1 MEECGWIDLDVT
13 NDYIEILNFRDYAI
27 TFIEALLQIEP
38 VYDEYSEGTQS
49 EYRGYIFTIYS
60 LLSNTSNVEYGVL
73 MEQIYRN
80 TKMFIRELRK
90 LDSRLKDY
98 IKAIVDRSE
107 IKDLMESLI
116 DYKIELVDK
125 AYYRLKTSDNVNKYR
140 LVIVNKLEE
149 FLNDNIA
156 IEQITASYR
165 ARYSSYDDAYRRV
178 CRDINEMIDIF
189 NSLDDMITEIDK
201 KNKTYINSTIGKI
214 EFLLKDDN
222 NVPGKINT
230 ILKHIS
236 LMHKKGKVDT
246 AINMVQPI
254 FRLKSVKSI
263 NEASLYT
270 PRGSYAKPEP
280 QRLLTEKNDIFDIKN
295 EFFKQYE
302 TIYTEEKVLKFV
314 ETHLVD
320 NKLQVGS
327 LLTEDSTIEDIL
339 MVIYSLI
346 YTNSNDDAEYTVVK
360 LDSMVENSRFKFN
373 DFMIIREDK

>member
-1 MEECGWIDLDVT
+1 
-13 NDYIEILNFRDYAI
+13 
-27 TFIEALLQIEP
+27 
-38 VYDEYSEGTQS
+38 
-49 EYRGYIFTIYS
+49 
-60 LLSNTSNVEYGVL
+60 
-73 MEQIYRN
+73 MEQVYRN

-140 LVIVNKLEE
+140 LVIVNRLEE

-156 IEQITASYR
+156 LEQITQSYR
-165 ARYSSYDDAYRRV
+165 ACYNNYDDAFRRV

-201 KNKTYINSTIGKI
+201 KNKTYVNSTIGKI

-236 LMHKKGKVDT
+236 VMHKKGKVDS
-246 AINMVQPI
+246 AITMVQPI
-254 FRLKSVKSI
+254 FGLRSFKSV

-280 QRLLTEKNDIFDIKN
+280 QRLLVEKNDIFDIKN

-302 TIYTEEKVLKFV
+302 TIYTEEKVIKFV
-314 ETHLVD
+314 ESHMQD
-320 NKLQVGS
+320 NKLQVGN
-327 LLTEDSTIEDIL
+327 LINEESTIDDIL

-346 YTNSNDDAEYTVVK
+346 YTNSNDDANYTVVK
-360 LDSMVENSRFKFN
+360 LDHLVENSKFKFN
-373 DFMIIREDK
+373 DFMIIKEDK